1 MIKINLLPGTA
12 RRSQRKLP
20 SLASIR
26 SKSSGMRI
34 PSLDGWLLFVAIA
47 WLVGPLLTGWLYFGT
62 RNRIADLEISIESA
76 RQDSARYAE
85 MRAANAILLA
95 RQDSIA
101 QKLEIIQEIDAGRF
115 SWVHIMDE
123 ISRSLP
129 RYTWLLNVKAKPVS
143 TPLESPQFT
152 LEGRTGNTFA
162 LVEFM
167 QELEAS
173 PFLRSI
179 RLRSSNQEREGE
191 ALVYAFVLEGEFQ
204 QAPPEM
210 IETVPIFQGR
220 EGD

>member
-1 MIKINLLPGTA
+1 MIKINLLPGNA

-20 SLASIR
+20 SLASLR
-26 SKSSGMRI
+26 SKRSSLGM
-34 PSLDGWLLFVAIA
+34 PSLDGWLLFVAAA
-47 WLVGPLLTGWLYFGT
+47 WIVGPVLTGWLFFGA
-62 RNRIADLEISIESA
+62 RNRISDLEISIESA

-85 MRAANAILLA
+85 MRAANAVLMA

-101 QKLEIIQEIDAGRF
+101 QKLEIIQEIDASRF

-123 ISRSLP
+123 ISRALP
-129 RYTWLLNVKAKPVS
+129 RYTWLINVTAKPVN
-143 TPLESPQFT
+143 TPLQSPQF
-152 LEGRTGNTFA
+152 LIEGRTGNTFA

-167 QELEAS
+167 QELESS

-179 RLRSSNQEREGE
+179 RLKSSDQVREGE
-191 ALVYAFVLEGEFQ
+191 ALIYAFVLEGEFQ
-204 QAPPEM
+204 QAPPEL

>member
-1 MIKINLLPGTA
+1 MIKINLLPGNA
-12 RRSQRKLP
+12 RRSPRKLP
-20 SLASIR
+20 SLASLR
-26 SKSSGMRI
+26 SKGRGPSM
-34 PSLDGWLLFVAIA
+34 PSLDGWLLFVAAA
-47 WLVGPLLTGWLYFGT
+47 WIVGPMLTGWLYFGT
-62 RNRIADLEISIESA
+62 RNRISDLEISIESA

-85 MRAANAILLA
+85 MRAANAVLMA

-101 QKLEIIQEIDAGRF
+101 QKLEIIQEIDASRF
-115 SWVHIMDE
+115 AWVHIMDE
-123 ISRSLP
+123 VSRAVP
-129 RYTWLLNVKAKPVS
+129 RYTWLTNVLAKPVG
-143 TPLESPQFT
+143 TPLESPQF
-152 LEGRTGNTFA
+152 LIEGRTGNTFA

-179 RLRSSNQEREGE
+179 RLKSSDQIRDGD
-191 ALVYAFVLEGEFQ
+191 ALLYAFVLEGEFQ

>member
-12 RRSQRKLP
+12 RRSPRKLP
-20 SLASIR
+20 SLASLR
-26 SKSSGMRI
+26 SKGRGASL
-34 PSLDGWLLFVAIA
+34 PSLDGWLLFVAAA
-47 WLVGPLLTGWLYFGT
+47 WIVGPILTGWLYFGT
-62 RNRIADLEISIESA
+62 RNRISDLEISIESA

-85 MRAANAILLA
+85 MRAANAVLMA

-101 QKLEIIQEIDAGRF
+101 QKLEIIQEIDASRF
-115 SWVHIMDE
+115 AWVHIMDE
-123 ISRSLP
+123 VSRAVP
-129 RYTWLLNVKAKPVS
+129 RYTWLVNVLAKPVG
-143 TPLESPQFT
+143 TPLESPQF
-152 LEGRTGNTFA
+152 LIEGRTGNTFA

-179 RLRSSNQEREGE
+179 RLKSSDQIRDGD
-191 ALVYAFVLEGEFQ
+191 ALLYAFVLEGEFQ